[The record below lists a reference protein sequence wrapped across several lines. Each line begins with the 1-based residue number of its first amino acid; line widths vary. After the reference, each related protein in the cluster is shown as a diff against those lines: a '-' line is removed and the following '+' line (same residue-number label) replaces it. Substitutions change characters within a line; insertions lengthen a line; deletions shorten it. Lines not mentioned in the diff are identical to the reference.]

1 MDIQDAIDCARIY
14 DNASENICYESGGVN
29 PITPEVAKE
38 LQDRGHE
45 VTDKGEWQLFFGGV
59 QGISIGKDGTLRGG
73 CLLYTS
79 DIIFGCLRLRRFQH
93 NNYRSGCRNHS
104 SSFRRNYSSRCC
116 N

>member
-1 MDIQDAIDCARIY
+1 MIDYNMDIQDAIDCARIY

-59 QGISIGKDGTLRGG
+59 QESRSVRTEPCAVVRILAVMV
-73 CLLYTS
+73 
-79 DIIFGCLRLRRFQH
+79 RLWHINFHFQ
-93 NNYRSGCRNHS
+93 
-104 SSFRRNYSSRCC
+104 
-116 N
+116 